1 MDFDFDKINDRKN
14 SNSLKWNVND
24 NVLPM
29 WVADMDFQTAP
40 CVIEAV
46 EKIAKNGVFGY
57 SYVTDEYYDAI
68 INWRKKRYN
77 QAIQKDWIIFT
88 TGVIAAISSIVRRL
102 THPNENVLVLT
113 PIYNTFFNSILNN
126 GARALECKMNYK
138 HKKYSINYQDLKEKL
153 ANPQTTLMILCNPH
167 NPTGNIWSKQTLA
180 KIGKMC
186 KENNVTVISDEIHC
200 DLLDPGYTFTP
211 FASVNK
217 TCKDISITCMS
228 PSKSFNLAGLQG
240 ACVIIPN
247 KKLFNL
253 VNRGL
258 NNDEVAE
265 PNAFTINA
273 TIAAYNEGEQWLD
286 SLRVYLATNKQ
297 IVYDYINNNLKE
309 LYVLKSHATYLLWI
323 DISKLCDDSDKFAA
337 FLMDKVGLFISS
349 GNNYKGNGFIR
360 MNIACPKSMVID
372 GLNRLKKGVELYK
385 KEQIRK

>member
-14 SNSLKWNVND
+14 GNSLKWDVKE

-29 WVADMDFQTAP
+29 WVADMDFKTAP
-40 CVIEAV
+40 CVIDAIENV
-46 EKIAKNGVFGY
+46 VNKGIFGY

-68 INWRKKRYN
+68 INWRKRRYN
-77 QAIQKDWIIFT
+77 QIIQKDWIIFT

-113 PIYNTFFNSILNN
+113 PIYNTFFNSIVNN
-126 GARALECKMNYK
+126 GARALECKMTYK
-138 HKKYSINYQDLKEKL
+138 NHKYSIDYQDLQKKL

-167 NPTGNIWSKQTLA
+167 NPTGNIWNKTTLA

-186 KENNVTVISDEIHC
+186 KDNNVTVISDEIHC

-211 FASVNK
+211 FANVNK

-265 PNAFTINA
+265 PNAFTIAA
-273 TIAAYNEGEQWLD
+273 TIASYNKGEKWLD
-286 SLRVYLATNKQ
+286 SLREYLANNKQ
-297 IVYDYINNNLKE
+297 IVYDYIKKNIKE

-323 DISKLCDDSDKFAA
+323 DISKVCSDSDMFTKF
-337 FLMDKVGLFISS
+337 LIEKTGLYISS

-360 MNIACPKSMVID
+360 MNIACPKNMVLD
-372 GLNRLKKGVELYK
+372 GLNRLKKGIELYK
-385 KEQIRK
+385 KEFLKK